1 MSSAIDALII
11 AMILALIGNLHLML
25 GHRASGLALY
35 FSGVCWAALAA
46 LRALA

>member
-1 MSSAIDALII
+1 MNSAIDALII
-11 AMILALIGNLHLML
+11 ALIFALIGNLHLMV

-35 FSGVCWAALAA
+35 LSGVCWAAIAA